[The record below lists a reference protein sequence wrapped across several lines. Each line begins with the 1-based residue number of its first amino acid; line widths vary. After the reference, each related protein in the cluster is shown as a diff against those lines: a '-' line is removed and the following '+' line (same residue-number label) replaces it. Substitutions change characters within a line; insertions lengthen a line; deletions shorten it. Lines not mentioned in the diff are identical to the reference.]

1 MTAPANSLRRI
12 WSAKSRSPR
21 LTGRGQSGSIKAL
34 APQQTVESNAGGP
47 TLWLRDKFL
56 ELAEITTRT
65 VPTVIVIALR
75 ILR

>member
-21 LTGRGQSGSIKAL
+21 LTGRGRSGSINAAGPL
-34 APQQTVESNAGGP
+34 ETVGP
-47 TLWLRDKFL
+47 RENRSTLWVRDRFL
-56 ELAEITTRT
+56 ELSEITQRT
-65 VPTVIVIALR
+65 APAVIVIALR